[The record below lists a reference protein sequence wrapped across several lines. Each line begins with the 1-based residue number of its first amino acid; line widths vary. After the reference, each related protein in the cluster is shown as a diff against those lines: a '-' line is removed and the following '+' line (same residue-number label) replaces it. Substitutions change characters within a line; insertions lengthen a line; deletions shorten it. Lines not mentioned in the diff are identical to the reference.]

1 MAKGKR
7 RKKRTAVDVILTIIL
22 LAAIGVFCYAGYN
35 LITIYLQYKEG
46 RDQYADM
53 ANMVV
58 TERDPDAMPEG
69 GSGGGGSSAGA
80 GAAAGTGADA
90 GNGEGDAS
98 QEVIIPPIS
107 VDFGKLKSINDDVI
121 GWLYLEAFDDFSY
134 PITRGVDNEYYLHR
148 NIYKEYLYAG
158 TVFADKLNS
167 DDLNDCYNILYG
179 HNMKDG
185 SMFGRLSEF
194 ITDPLTMTKSHYFWI
209 FTPGKTERYEIISVY
224 NAPVNGDTYTSYK
237 GPGKEYQ
244 DFLSRVQTYSEVYFP
259 PADLNVRDKLMCLS
273 TCLDNHDY
281 SKRCVVIG
289 KLVNV
294 I

>member
-1 MAKGKR
+1 MAKGRQR
-7 RKKRTAVDVILTIIL
+7 RRRTAADVFLTLIL
-22 LAAIGVFCYAGYN
+22 LIAMGVFCFAGYN
-35 LITIYLQYKEG
+35 LIHIYLQYKEG
-46 RDQYADM
+46 RDQYSDM
-53 ANMVV
+53 ADRVV
-58 TERDPDAMPEG
+58 TERTPDAVPQQ
-69 GSGGGGSSAGA
+69 GGGTPSSSEESPAE
-80 GAAAGTGADA
+80 TIEPPMYIDF
-90 GNGEGDAS
+90 AS
-98 QEVIIPPIS
+98 
-107 VDFGKLKSINDDVI
+107 LKATNDDVI
-121 GWLYLEAFDDFSY
+121 GWIYVEAFEGMSY
-134 PITRGVDNEYYLHR
+134 PVTRGIDNEFYLHR
-148 NIYKEYLYAG
+148 NIQKEYLYAG

-167 DDLNDCYNILYG
+167 DTLDDCYTILYG